1 MNKNFFL
8 LICLI
13 VFSGVATA
21 QTTDLARI
29 EYLNIPFSGS
39 DNSIQRYRAL
49 AQIPIPINLEEK
61 KFFVVGLEYRHVA
74 INIEDAEDKAAFFSP
89 IVGTGTLRNNLVNS
103 VERYEAYVGYTY
115 KMSPN
120 WRFGAKIGASIQ
132 SDLKDSPIS
141 DDFIYDAALYFINDN
156 DVAVEND
163 KTKTPYRL
171 IVGLAYSTTPGR
183 NFPLPLI
190 NYNREFHPNW
200 TYTLGVPKTN
210 VRHYLNDS
218 HKDALQAFA
227 TLDNFWGNI
236 QNNFEVAEGTAENI
250 SMTTVI
256 TGLGYEHFFSKHLLL
271 YVYGAHSVY
280 TDFRLRDGNGD
291 DVYTINDENSF
302 YLRTGLKF
310 KI

>member
-1 MNKNFFL
+1 MNNFFFL
-8 LICLI
+8 IICLI
-13 VFSGVATA
+13 VFSGTTTA
-21 QTTDLARI
+21 QTTDLARV

-61 KFFVVGLEYRHVA
+61 KFFVVGFEYRHVD
-74 INIEDAEDKAAFFSP
+74 INIEDEEDKAVFSSP
-89 IVGTGTLRNNLVNS
+89 MIELHNSRNNRVNS
-103 VERYEAYVGYTY
+103 VDRYEAYIGYTY
-115 KMSPN
+115 KMSPS

-132 SDLKDSPIS
+132 SDLQGSPIS
-141 DDFIYDAALYFINDN
+141 DDFVYDTAVYFIKDN
-156 DVAVEND
+156 DVVVEND
-163 KTKTPYRL
+163 ASIKPYRL
-171 IVGLAYSTTPGR
+171 IFGLAYSTTPGR

-200 TYTLGVPKTN
+200 TFTLGVPKTN

-236 QNNFEVAEGTAENI
+236 QNNFEVADGTAENI

-256 TGLGYEHFFSKHLLL
+256 TGLGYEHFFTKHILL
-271 YVYGAHSVY
+271 YVYGAHSVF
-280 TDFRLRDGNGD
+280 TDFRLRDGNGE